1 MWEEVASGDPIE
13 FVSGLEAYD
22 KLVPEG
28 SWAMLRLNL
37 TLPVTEGVAQTI
49 EDALVAAGVPD
60 VSVKT
65 ASPVLKIYFKKGFPW
80 LPVIVGVIVPLL
92 IVLAITVVSWQ
103 LFKEVGPTNATLLIL
118 LAVGAVAFAGS
129 YLLMQNMKQREG
141 G

>member
-1 MWEEVASGDPIE
+1 MWQEVASGDPIE
-13 FVSGLEAYD
+13 FVSGLEAYEH
-22 KLVPEG
+22 LIPEG
-28 SWAMLRLNL
+28 SWGLLQLNL

-49 EDALVAAGVPD
+49 EDALVAAGVQD

-103 LFKEVGPTNATLLIL
+103 LFKEVGPTNTTLLIL

-129 YLLMQNMKQREG
+129 YVLMKKLGSAEG